1 MQQAV
6 NSIKCYLQ
14 AERKGQDM
22 ASIQLTKQAVHSIQL
37 GNLQLTKQ
45 AVNSIKC
52 YLQAERKGQDMASK
66 ASQNQQR
73 DRIRRARR
81 EVRTQRRS
89 QSR

>member
-6 NSIKCYLQ
+6 NSI
-14 AERKGQDM
+14 
-22 ASIQLTKQAVHSIQL
+22 
-37 GNLQLTKQ
+37 QLTKQ